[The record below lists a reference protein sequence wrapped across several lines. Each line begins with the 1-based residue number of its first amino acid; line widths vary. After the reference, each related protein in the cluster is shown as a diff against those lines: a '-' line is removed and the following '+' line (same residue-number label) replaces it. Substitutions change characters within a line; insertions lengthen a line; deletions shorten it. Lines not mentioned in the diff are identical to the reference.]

1 MNPLNRMHRMNRRG
15 ALRHLGA
22 LSAAACAAGPVAALA
37 QGDKPV
43 TIVVP
48 YAPGG
53 TTDMLGRLIAQQLG
67 TALGRTVIVD
77 NRPGAGT
84 AIGASQVARA
94 APDGASLLVATST
107 TLAIN
112 PWLYKKLPYDPA
124 KDFAPVGMIG
134 AVPLMVVV
142 HPSVQANTLAELVAL
157 AKARPDALSYGSAGN
172 GSPQHLGAEMFKF
185 STSVNMTHVPYKGSA
200 LALTD
205 LLGGQ
210 LQLMFTDI
218 APALQHVRSGKLR
231 ALAVT
236 SRKRQPTFPDVP
248 TVAESRVP
256 GTADFEAV
264 AWQSVVA
271 PAGTPKAVLERY
283 NQEIARIVAQ
293 PALRQKLENEGFD
306 PATPSS
312 PGAGAPERL
321 AAYIRSETERW
332 GKVIRASG
340 TTIE

>member
-1 MNPLNRMHRMNRRG
+1 MNRRH
-15 ALRHLGA
+15 ALRQLGA
-22 LSAAACAAGPVAALA
+22 LAGALCAASPAYVRA
-37 QGDKPV
+37 QGDKNL

-53 TTDMLGRLIAQQLG
+53 TTDMLGRLVAQHLG
-67 TALGRTVIVD
+67 TALGRTVIVE

-94 APDGASLLVATST
+94 TPDGTSLLIATST

-112 PWLYKKLPYDPA
+112 PWLYKKLSYDPA
-124 KDFAPVGMIG
+124 KDFAPVGLIG
-134 AVPLMVVV
+134 AVPLVVVV
-142 HPSVQANTLAELVAL
+142 HPSVQAQTLAELVAL
-157 AKARPDALSYGSAGN
+157 AKDRPDALSYGSAGN

-185 STSVNMTHVPYKGSA
+185 TTSAQMTHVPYKGSA
-200 LALTD
+200 LALND

-210 LQLMFTDI
+210 LQVMFTDI
-218 APALQHVRSGKLR
+218 APALQHVRAGKLR

-236 SRKRQPTFPDVP
+236 SRKRQPTFPNVP
-248 TVAESRVP
+248 TIAESGVA

-271 PAGTPKAVLERY
+271 PAGTPKALIDRY
-283 NQEIARIVAQ
+283 SQEIATMFAQ
-293 PALRQKLENEGFD
+293 PALRQRLESEGFE
-306 PATPSS
+306 PNASTP
-312 PGAGAPERL
+312 EQL
-321 AAYIRSETERW
+321 AAYIRSETDRW

-340 TTIE
+340 TTID

>member
-1 MNPLNRMHRMNRRG
+1 MNRRH
-15 ALRHLGA
+15 ALRQLGA
-22 LSAAACAAGPVAALA
+22 LSAVACAAGPLAALA
-37 QGDKPV
+37 QNDKPI

-77 NRPGAGT
+77 NKPGAGT
-84 AIGASQVARA
+84 AIGASQVARS
-94 APDGASLLVATST
+94 APDGSTLLVATST

-112 PWLYKKLPYDPA
+112 PWLYKKLSYDPA
-124 KDFAPVGMIG
+124 KDFAPVGLIG
-134 AVPLMVVV
+134 AVLLMVVV
-142 HPSVQANTLAELVAL
+142 HPSVPARTLAELVAL
-157 AKARPDALSYGSAGN
+157 AKSKPEGLSYGSAGN

-185 STSVNMTHVPYKGSA
+185 ATGTAMTHVPYKGSA

-236 SRKRQPTFPDVP
+236 SKKRQPTFPDVP
-248 TVAESRVP
+248 TVAESRMP

-264 AWQSVVA
+264 AWQSIVA
-271 PAGTPKAVLERY
+271 PAGTPPPVVERLS
-283 NQEIARIVAQ
+283 QEIAKVIAQ
-293 PALRQKLENEGFD
+293 PALRQKLENDGFEPGSST
-306 PATPSS
+306 PAQ
-312 PGAGAPERL
+312 L
-321 AAYIRSETERW
+321 AAYIRSESERW
-332 GKVIRASG
+332 GQVIRASG
-340 TTIE
+340 ATVD

>member
-1 MNPLNRMHRMNRRG
+1 MNRRH

-22 LSAAACAAGPVAALA
+22 LSAAACAAGPALVRA
-37 QGDKPV
+37 QGEKPI
-43 TIVVP
+43 TLVVP

-94 APDGASLLVATST
+94 APDGTTLLVATST

-112 PWLYKKLPYDPA
+112 PWLYKKLSYDPA
-124 KDFAPVGMIG
+124 KDFAPVGLIG

-142 HPSVQANTLAELVAL
+142 HPSVPATTLAELVAL
-157 AKARPDALSYGSAGN
+157 AKSRPDALSYGSAGN
-172 GSPQHLGAEMFKF
+172 GSPQHLGAEMFKVA
-185 STSVNMTHVPYKGSA
+185 TAANMVHVPYKGSA

-236 SRKRQPTFPDVP
+236 SRKRQPTFPAVP
-248 TVAESRVP
+248 TVAESGVA

-271 PAGTPKAVLERY
+271 PAGTPKAFIDRCS
-283 NQEIARIVAQ
+283 QEIARLVAQ
-293 PALRQKLENEGFD
+293 PALRQKLENEGFE
-306 PATPSS
+306 PAAPGAH
-312 PGAGAPERL
+312 GAGAPEQL

-332 GKVIRASG
+332 GRVIRASG
-340 TTIE
+340 TTID

>member
-1 MNPLNRMHRMNRRG
+1 MNRRN
-15 ALRHLGA
+15 ALQRLGQLGA
-22 LSAAACAAGPVAALA
+22 LSAAAGTATPFRALA
-37 QGDKPV
+37 QADKPV

-94 APDGASLLVATST
+94 APDGSTLLVATST

-112 PWLYKKLPYDPA
+112 PWLYKKLSYDPA

-142 HPSVQANTLAELVAL
+142 HPSVPAKTLAELVAL
-157 AKARPDALSYGSAGN
+157 AKSRPEALSYGSAGN

-185 STSVNMTHVPYKGSA
+185 ATSVNMTHVPYKGSA

-218 APALQHVRSGKLR
+218 APALQHVRTGKLR

-248 TVAESRVP
+248 TVAESGVA

-271 PAGTPKAVLERY
+271 PADTPKAAIERF
-283 NQEIARIVAQ
+283 NHEIARIVAQ
-293 PALRQKLENEGFD
+293 PALRQKLESEGFE
-306 PATPSS
+306 PATPGS
-312 PGAGAPERL
+312 PGAGTPERL

-340 TTIE
+340 TTVD

>member
-1 MNPLNRMHRMNRRG
+1 MNRRH
-15 ALRHLGA
+15 ALRQLGA
-22 LSAAACAAGPVAALA
+22 LSAAACAAGPLAALA
-37 QGDKPV
+37 QNDKPI

-77 NRPGAGT
+77 NKPGAGT
-84 AIGASQVARA
+84 AIGASQVARS
-94 APDGASLLVATST
+94 APDGSTLLVATST

-112 PWLYKKLPYDPA
+112 PWLYKKLSYDPA
-124 KDFAPVGMIG
+124 KDFAPVGLIG

-142 HPSVQANTLAELVAL
+142 HPSVPARTLAELVAL
-157 AKARPDALSYGSAGN
+157 AKSRPEGLSYGSAGN

-185 STSVNMTHVPYKGSA
+185 ATGTAMTHVPYKGSA

-236 SRKRQPTFPDVP
+236 SKKRQPTFPDVP
-248 TVAESRVP
+248 TVAESRLP

-264 AWQSVVA
+264 AWQSIVA
-271 PAGTPKAVLERY
+271 PAGTPAPVVERLS
-283 NQEIARIVAQ
+283 QEIAKVIAQ
-293 PALRQKLENEGFD
+293 PALRQKLENDGFEPGSST
-306 PATPSS
+306 PAQ
-312 PGAGAPERL
+312 L
-321 AAYIRSETERW
+321 AAYIRSESERW
-332 GKVIRASG
+332 GQVIRASG
-340 TTIE
+340 ATVD